1 MTAVSCP
8 KSIASVG
15 RSRDGRLLLGLIG
28 AGIGQ
33 SRSPVQHEGEAR
45 AQGLHCI
52 YRLID
57 LDALQLTP
65 ADLPDLLVAAERFGF
80 AGLNITFPCKQAVIP
95 HLDELSEHA
104 RALGAVNT
112 VVLDNGRRIGHNT
125 DWSGY
130 GEAFRAALPQAT
142 GDRVVLFGGGG
153 AGAAV
158 AYAHLTLGCSDLALV
173 ETDAARA
180 KGLLDQMEAHFGTG
194 RIRVS
199 NDPQADVAAAQGIV
213 NATPVGMAKFPGM
226 PLPAEWLRA
235 DHWVSD
241 IIYFPLET
249 ELLATARK
257 LGCRTIDGSGMNVR
271 QAAEAFRYFSGLEP
285 DVARMRRLFEAADG
299 RST

>member
-1 MTAVSCP
+1 MTAALRPQSVS
-8 KSIASVG
+8 KTG

-33 SRSPVQHEGEAR
+33 SRSPAQHEGEAR
-45 AQGLHCI
+45 AQGLNCI

-65 ADLPDLLVAAERFGF
+65 AALPDLLTAAERFGF
-80 AGLNITFPCKQAVIP
+80 AGLNITFPCKQVVMQ

-104 RALGAVNT
+104 EALGAVNT
-112 VVLDNGRRIGHNT
+112 VVLDQGKRIGHNT

-130 GEAFRAALPQAT
+130 GEAFRAALPEAT

-158 AYAHLTLGCSDLALV
+158 AYAHLTLGCSNLALV
-173 ETDAARA
+173 EMDTDRA
-180 KGLLDQMEAHFGTG
+180 EALLRQMEAKFGTG
-194 RIRVS
+194 RMRIS
-199 NDPQADVAAAQGIV
+199 TDPKADVAAAQGVV
-213 NATPVGMAKFPGM
+213 NATPVGMAKYPGM
-226 PLPAEWLRA
+226 PLPAEWLTP

-249 ELLATARK
+249 ELLAAARK
-257 LGCRTIDGSGMNVR
+257 LGCRTVDGSGMNVR
-271 QAAEAFRYFSGLEP
+271 QAAEAFRHFSGLEP
-285 DVARMRRLFEAADG
+285 DVARMRRLFDAADG
-299 RST
+299 RQA